1 MSEFHV
7 RLDAVHAEV
16 LESGYE
22 ATATLDR
29 KLSALAGAALP
40 EGVTRLPTARM
51 CPGPHLA
58 PQEDMGATGAEGAAS
73 RRANSAQRSL
83 VAR

>member
-16 LESGYE
+16 LEAGHE
-22 ATATLDR
+22 ATETLDR

-40 EGVTRLPTARM
+40 EGVRRLPTARM

-58 PQEDMGATGAEGAAS
+58 PQEDVGATGAGGAGGGH
-73 RRANSAQRSL
+73 AQPARWSL

>member
-1 MSEFHV
+1 MSEFHD

-16 LESGYE
+16 QEAGHE

-29 KLSALAGAALP
+29 KLSALARADLP
-40 EGVTRLPTARM
+40 AGVRRLPTSRM
-51 CPGPHLA
+51 RPGPHLA
-58 PQEDMGATGAEGAAS
+58 PQVDVGATSPSGAGG
-73 RRANSAQRSL
+73 RRAQPAWCGL